1 MTSTMRHTWP
11 AALPRSL
18 DYPAVPVGSI
28 LRGAAR
34 RYRGRVAIRHGD
46 TELTYTALWRHACA
60 FAQGLRR
67 RGIGIGDN
75 VALHLPN
82 GPEYAIAYYG
92 TMLAGAAFSPTNPLL
107 PAAPLQEQL
116 DDCEAAVVVT
126 HDVGA
131 PIPAPLGEPA
141 GGRIVVHV
149 GREPHPGSI
158 PFADF
163 AGEPTDDAPA
173 VPVDVD
179 ASLAHISYTGGTTGR
194 SKGVH
199 LSHRNVVSNVLQ
211 FACWNHGAV
220 PVLDAAGDV
229 TLDQIGSDEE
239 WPVRLGTGISINLT
253 PWFHAMGCVG
263 SLGVPLLAGVT
274 LVLHDRFDPVT
285 YLADAE
291 KWQVTS
297 ISGAPALFAA
307 LLARPELV
315 ERNLSS
321 VRSLSSGAGPLP
333 VHHINAL
340 ADRFP
345 DAVLCEGYGLT
356 EATMGVTHN
365 PTSRSGIR
373 KPGTV
378 GLPSFDTRLKLVDP
392 ETGERCGPR
401 DAGEICV
408 RGPQVMA
415 GYRNRAEET
424 RETLRDGWLHTGD
437 IGTIDEDGYLT
448 IVDRAKDMLI
458 YKGYNVYPR
467 EVEELLVAHPAV
479 RAAAVVGR
487 PDASVGE
494 LPVAFVVPARD
505 GLDTD
510 ALMTDINEKL
520 LPYKRIREVRVVEEI
535 PVSAAG
541 KILKRELRQQLRQPL
556 PPTRDSEEPSPCC
569 PPM

>member
-1 MTSTMRHTWP
+1 MTSTTRQTWP

-18 DYPAVPVGSI
+18 DYPAVPVGSV

-34 RYRGRVAIRHGD
+34 RYASRVAIRHGD
-46 TELTYTALWRHACA
+46 TEVTYTALWRRACA
-60 FAQGLRR
+60 FAHGLQR
-67 RGIGIGDN
+67 RGIGKGDT

-82 GPEYAIAYYG
+82 CPEFAIAYYG
-92 TMLAGAAFSPTNPLL
+92 TILAGAAFSPTNPLL
-107 PAAPLQEQL
+107 PAPQLQAQL

-126 HDVGA
+126 NNVGA
-131 PIPAPLGEPA
+131 PILASLGEPPHRRVVVDA
-141 GGRIVVHV
+141 GGDPR
-149 GREPHPGSI
+149 PQSI
-158 PFADF
+158 PFTDF
-163 AGEPTDDAPA
+163 ADEAAENAPV
-173 VPVDVD
+173 VPFEVDT
-179 ASLAHISYTGGTTGR
+179 ALAHISYTGGTTGR
-194 SKGVH
+194 SKGVR
-199 LSHRNVVSNVLQ
+199 LSHHNVVSNALQ

-220 PVLDAAGDV
+220 PALDEAGDV
-229 TLDQIGSDEE
+229 TLDQIGADED
-239 WPVRLGTGISINLT
+239 WPVRLGTGASINLT

-263 SLGVPLLAGVT
+263 SLSVPLLAGVT
-274 LVLHDRFDPVT
+274 LVLHDRFDPAA

-307 LLARPELV
+307 LLGRPELA
-315 ERNLSS
+315 ERDLSS
-321 VRSLSSGAGPLP
+321 VRALSSGAGPLP

-340 ADRFP
+340 AARFP

-365 PTSRSGIR
+365 PTSRSGVR

-378 GLPSFDTRLKLVDP
+378 GLPTFDTELRLVDP

-415 GYRNRAEET
+415 GYRNREEET

-467 EVEELLVAHPAV
+467 EVEELLAAHPAV

-487 PDASVGE
+487 PDPSVGE
-494 LPVAFVVPARD
+494 LPVAFVVPARE
-505 GLDTD
+505 GVDTD
-510 ALMTDINEKL
+510 ALMTDINDKL

-541 KILKRELRQQLRQPL
+541 KILKRELRQQL
-556 PPTRDSEEPSPCC
+556 
-569 PPM
+569 

>member
-1 MTSTMRHTWP
+1 MTSTTPQTWP
-11 AALPRSL
+11 APLPRSL
-18 DYPAVPVGSI
+18 DYPAVPVSSI

-34 RYRGRVAIRHGD
+34 RYGGRVAIRHGD
-46 TELTYTALWRHACA
+46 TEVSYTALWRRACA
-60 FAQGLRR
+60 FAHGLRR
-67 RGIGIGDN
+67 HGIASGDT

-82 GPEYAIAYYG
+82 CPEHAIAYFG
-92 TMLAGAAFSPTNPLL
+92 TLLAGATFSPTNPLL
-107 PAAPLQEQL
+107 PAAQLQAQL

-126 HDVGA
+126 HGLGA
-131 PIPAPLGEPA
+131 PILASLGEPT
-141 GGRIVVHV
+141 GRRVVVHV
-149 GREPHPGSI
+149 GGDPQPHSI
-158 PFADF
+158 PFPDF
-163 AGEPTDDAPA
+163 ADESAGDAPA
-173 VPVDVD
+173 VRVDVD
-179 ASLAHISYTGGTTGR
+179 TALAHLSYTGGTTGR
-194 SKGVH
+194 SKGVR
-199 LSHRNVVSNVLQ
+199 LSHRNVISNALQ

-220 PVLDAAGDV
+220 PALDEAGDV
-229 TLDQIGSDEE
+229 TLSQIGSDAE
-239 WPVRLGTGISINLT
+239 WPVRLGTGVSINLT

-263 SLGVPLLAGVT
+263 SLSVPLLAGLT
-274 LVLHDRFDPVT
+274 LVLHDRFDPAA

-291 KWQVTS
+291 KWRVTS

-307 LLARPELV
+307 LLARPELA
-315 ERNLSS
+315 ERDLSS

-340 ADRFP
+340 TDRFP

-356 EATMGVTHN
+356 EATMGVAHN
-365 PTSRSGIR
+365 PTSRSGVR

-378 GLPSFDTRLKLVDP
+378 GLPTFDTEVRLVDP
-392 ETGERCGPR
+392 ETGARRGPR
-401 DAGEICV
+401 EGGEICV

-415 GYRNRAEET
+415 GYRNRDEET

-467 EVEELLVAHPAV
+467 EVEELLAAHPAV

-487 PDASVGE
+487 PDPSVGE
-494 LPVAFVVPARD
+494 LPVAFVVPARE
-505 GLDTD
+505 GVDTD
-510 ALMTDINEKL
+510 ALMADINDKL

-541 KILKRELRQQLRQPL
+541 KILKRELRRRL
-556 PPTRDSEEPSPCC
+556 
-569 PPM
+569 